1 METIIVKPRNK
12 QELKLV
18 SVLMSRMKIPSFI
31 QKNEKA
37 KKQKAKEEFLNSL
50 PERLNE
56 VKLHMEG
63 KINLKSWDELSKEL
77 LLK

>member
-31 QKNEKA
+31 QTNEKE
-37 KKQKAKEEFLNSL
+37 KKIKAKEEFLNSL

-63 KINLKSWDELSKEL
+63 KIKLKSWDELSNEL
-77 LLK
+77 